1 MGRNN
6 KPDLV
11 LESLEIEAVAAE
23 GKSIAHA
30 PDGRVVFVD
39 YAVPGDV
46 ADVRILKRKKNYMEG
61 RIETLV
67 KPSEHR
73 VVPFCS
79 HFGVCGGCRWQH
91 LPYSMQLEAK
101 RSQVVDQLQRIGHLD
116 VPEVRPTLGSK
127 NTVYYRNKLE
137 FTASPRR
144 WILSGETSDN
154 LSDEELCG
162 LGFHVGKYFDKVLD
176 IKECFLQ
183 GEPSNSLRI
192 FVKQYAIQNGIS
204 FYNLRENHG
213 QLRSMFVRTSSTGE
227 LMLIVCFGEDFD
239 GRERM
244 LSDIYEAF
252 PQISSLYY
260 IINKKLNDSISDQ
273 ECILFKGSECI
284 HETME
289 GLTFRIGPKSF
300 YQTNSDQA
308 YELYKVAR
316 EFAALNGGEVVY
328 DLYTGTGT
336 IAQFVSRKAS
346 RVIGIEYVP
355 EAIEDAKTNAR
366 LNGIE
371 NCEFYAGDMKDVLT
385 SSFIAA
391 HGKPDVMIVDPPRAG
406 MHPDVVKTI
415 LASAPER
422 IVYVSCNPA
431 SQARD
436 LQMMSSDYEIVA
448 VQPVDMFPHTQ
459 HVENVCK
466 LVRRPEKCE

>member
-101 RSQVVDQLQRIGHLD
+101 RSQVVDQFQRIGHLD

-162 LGFHVGKYFDKVLD
+162 LGFHVGK
-176 IKECFLQ
+176 
-183 GEPSNSLRI
+183 
-192 FVKQYAIQNGIS
+192 
-204 FYNLRENHG
+204 
-213 QLRSMFVRTSSTGE
+213 
-227 LMLIVCFGEDFD
+227 
-239 GRERM
+239 
-244 LSDIYEAF
+244 
-252 PQISSLYY
+252 
-260 IINKKLNDSISDQ
+260 
-273 ECILFKGSECI
+273 
-284 HETME
+284 
-289 GLTFRIGPKSF
+289 
-300 YQTNSDQA
+300 
-308 YELYKVAR
+308 
-316 EFAALNGGEVVY
+316 
-328 DLYTGTGT
+328 
-336 IAQFVSRKAS
+336 
-346 RVIGIEYVP
+346 
-355 EAIEDAKTNAR
+355 
-366 LNGIE
+366 
-371 NCEFYAGDMKDVLT
+371 
-385 SSFIAA
+385 
-391 HGKPDVMIVDPPRAG
+391 
-406 MHPDVVKTI
+406 
-415 LASAPER
+415 
-422 IVYVSCNPA
+422 
-431 SQARD
+431 
-436 LQMMSSDYEIVA
+436 
-448 VQPVDMFPHTQ
+448 
-459 HVENVCK
+459 
-466 LVRRPEKCE
+466 